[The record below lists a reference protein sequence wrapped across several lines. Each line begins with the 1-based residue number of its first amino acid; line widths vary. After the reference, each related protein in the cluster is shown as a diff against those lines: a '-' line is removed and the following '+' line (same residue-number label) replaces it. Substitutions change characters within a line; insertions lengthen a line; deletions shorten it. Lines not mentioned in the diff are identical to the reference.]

1 MKQDKRDPTHIIPFE
16 FPYVSEEEQEP
27 EVFGSM
33 GLLLAIVAMLFRV
46 RLFSFFGLL
55 LSSYAW
61 LNQKKSES
69 GGFGSSLLS
78 LSFLSFFLNY
88 GAPAFMPLPKSV

>member
-1 MKQDKRDPTHIIPFE
+1 MRQDKRDPSHIIPFE
-16 FPYVSEEEQEP
+16 FPYLNEEEQEP
-27 EVFGSM
+27 EIYGSM

-46 RLFSFFGLL
+46 RLLSFLGLL

-69 GGFGSSLLS
+69 RGLGSSLISLS
-78 LSFLSFFLNY
+78 LLSFFLNY
-88 GAPAFMPLPKSV
+88 GAPAFMPVPKPV